1 MKNLTKIKFKEN
13 GEFNHFP
20 GNTVVANLYTKQDLM
35 EVVDII
41 QSRYRELPLSI
52 SLL

>member
-20 GNTVVANLYTKQDLM
+20 GNTVV
-35 EVVDII
+35 
-41 QSRYRELPLSI
+41 
-52 SLL
+52 

>member
-20 GNTVVANLYTKQDLM
+20 GNT
-35 EVVDII
+35 
-41 QSRYRELPLSI
+41 
-52 SLL
+52 

>member
-20 GNTVVANLYTKQDLM
+20 GNTVVA
-35 EVVDII
+35 
-41 QSRYRELPLSI
+41 
-52 SLL
+52 

>member
-35 EVVDII
+35 ELLILFNHVIEN
-41 QSRYRELPLSI
+41 YHLSI